1 MKHFKTFLKYFGY
14 LLIGLVIAGAL
25 LPYVFKGK
33 LMTYLKENINKNVHA
48 DVDFTDADLSFF
60 SSFPDIRIQIDSLKV
75 SGLDEFD
82 GIVLYKADKTNLDI
96 SLPSLMGDNIPK
108 INSVDLIH
116 PEINIIVLDSIQA
129 NYNIS
134 NDTSTTESKYSLQ
147 LDKYNI
153 QNGKITYQD
162 NPMQLFVIMEN
173 VNHSGSGDFTQD
185 IFDLKT
191 NTTVEKFSM
200 KYEGTSYLKN
210 ANVDMRANF
219 NINFPESKY
228 KILDNTLSINDLDLK
243 GEGFVQLKGDDILT
257 DLSFMT
263 SSESFKSLLSMLP
276 NAYTAD
282 FKDVKTQGTASIKGI
297 VKGTYNGSKNMMPG
311 FSIDI
316 KVADGYVKYP
326 TMPMDVKDIFA
337 DIHVK
342 ALRPDYKDMNVNIP
356 AFKLKIG
363 NDPISGK
370 LVASN
375 LTGDQNVEGFMKG
388 ALNLGHLMSVFPIQD
403 VDELNG
409 LLQCD
414 MSFKAKMSDVNA
426 ENYKAI
432 SFDGNAKGQNIKYRS
447 KGMPVIQIANAQANA
462 SPEVIVFDAQN
473 MQLGKSDLQLAAT
486 LKNPLAFLSTE
497 KNVNIDI
504 NGQSNL
510 LDMNE
515 WMTNSTEPTSTSEQ
529 APMMV
534 DDQMIRNS
542 SVNMKWDGKKVLM
555 NDYQFDNMKVDGQL
569 AANAININQF
579 STTIKGSD
587 IHVNGVIANAMDYFF
602 GKGILDGK
610 INFTSNNFDA
620 NQFMVAETTS
630 SSAAPM
636 TVIPVP
642 ENVRLKMQ
650 THVKNLTY
658 TNLQMRDFTCNMSV
672 IDQEVSIKD
681 MKTNTLGGTIGMEGL
696 YSTKDIKAP
705 DFAMK
710 LDLSK
715 IKYVEAVK
723 KIDMLKKAAPIAEY
737 LDGIF
742 NTSLVM
748 KGKLGNE
755 MTPDLSTLDAS
766 GFLET
771 INGTLKGYNP
781 LLKLSDM
788 LGLKEIKE
796 VNFLNTKNWFEILQG
811 FIELKEYNKVIKGID
826 MTISGKHGFGK
837 EMNYNIDLVIPR
849 EMMKKNKITGAAES
863 GLSLLESEASKIGLD
878 INQGPNIFLNVKMT
892 GSLKDPKFKIT
903 PKSGRGTTVTD
914 AVGAQVNNAVATA
927 KDSINKELKKK
938 EAEIRD
944 TVTKRVNQEIEKAKS
959 KAEEAAQKTLDSLKR
974 KAQTGV
980 VNKIDTLTKGVI
992 SDSLKQKAKDVIGSK
1007 GQEEV
1012 DKIKDKL
1019 KDFNPFKKKKG

>member
-1 MKHFKTFLKYFGY
+1 MKHFKTFLKYFGF
-14 LLIGLVIAGAL
+14 LLVGLVIAGAL
-25 LPYVFKGK
+25 LPYVFKGR
-33 LMTYLKENINKNVHA
+33 LLTYLKENINKNVHA
-48 DVDFTDADLSFF
+48 EVDFADADLSFF
-60 SSFPDIRIQIDSLKV
+60 SSFPDIRIQIDSLNV
-75 SGLDEFD
+75 TGLDEFE
-82 GIVLYKADKTNLDI
+82 GIVLYRADETNLDI
-96 SLPSLMGDNIPK
+96 SLPSLIGDNTPK
-108 INSVDLIH
+108 INSVDLIR
-116 PEINIIVLDSIQA
+116 PEINIVVLDSIRA

-134 NDTSTTESKYSLQ
+134 SDTSTTESKYSLQ
-147 LDKYNI
+147 LDKYEI
-153 QNGKITYQD
+153 SNGKITYQD

-191 NTTVEKFSM
+191 NTTVEKFSV

-210 ANVDMRANF
+210 SVVDMKANF
-219 NINFPESKY
+219 NVNFPESKY
-228 KILDNTLSINDLDLK
+228 QILDNTLSINDLDLK

-257 DLSFMT
+257 DLSFAT
-263 SSESFKSLLSMLP
+263 ASESFKSLLSMIP

-297 VKGTYNGSKNMMPG
+297 VKGTYNGIKNLLPG
-311 FSIDI
+311 FNIDV
-316 KVADGYVKYP
+316 KVANGYVKYP
-326 TMPMDVKDIFA
+326 SMPMDVKDIFA
-337 DIHVK
+337 DINVK
-342 ALRPDYKDMNVNIP
+342 AGRPDYKDMSVNIP

-375 LTGDQNVEGFMKG
+375 LTGNQNVEGFLKG
-388 ALNLGHLMSVFPIQD
+388 LLNLNNLMSVFPIQD
-403 VDELNG
+403 VEELKG
-409 LLQCD
+409 LINCD

-426 ENYKAI
+426 ENYGAI
-432 SFDGNAKGQNIKYRS
+432 SFAGNAKAQDIKYRS
-447 KGMPVIQIANAQANA
+447 KGMPTIQIANANASA
-462 SPEVIVFDAQN
+462 SPEKILFDGQN
-473 MQLGKSDLQLAAT
+473 MLLGKSDLQLVAT

-497 KNVNIDI
+497 KNVLVDI
-504 NGQSNL
+504 KGNSNL
-510 LDMNE
+510 LDINE
-515 WMTNSTEPTSTSEQ
+515 WMTNETETSTESEQ

-542 SVNMKWDGKKVLM
+542 SINMHWEGKKVM
-555 NDYQFDNMKVDGQL
+555 MKEYQFDNMKVDGQL
-569 AANAININQF
+569 AANAIKVNHF
-579 STTIKGSD
+579 STIIDGND
-587 IHVNGVIANAMDYFF
+587 MQINGILANAMDYFL

-610 INFTSNNFDA
+610 INFTSSNFDM
-620 NQFMVAETTS
+620 NKFMTSETASTNAE
-630 SSAAPM
+630 PM
-636 TVIPVP
+636 SIILVP
-642 ENVRLKMQ
+642 ENVRLDVQ
-650 THVKNLTY
+650 ADIKNLNY
-658 TNLQMRDFTCNMSV
+658 TNLQMHDFTGKMTVQN
-672 IDQEVSIKD
+672 QEVNLKE
-681 MKTNTLGGTIGMEGL
+681 MKTNTLGGSIAMEGL

-781 LLKLSDM
+781 LMKLSDM
-788 LGLKEIKE
+788 LGIKEIKE

-837 EMNYNIDLVIPR
+837 DMNYNIDLVIPR
-849 EMMKKNKITGAAES
+849 EMMKKNKITGAAET
-863 GLSLLESEASKIGLD
+863 GLSLLENEASKIGLD

-903 PKSGRGTTVTD
+903 PKSGRGTSVTD
-914 AVGAQVNNAVATA
+914 AVGSQVNNAVATA
-927 KDSINKELKKK
+927 KDSITKELKKK

-944 TVTKRVNQEIEKAKS
+944 TVTKRVNQEIEKAKT

-974 KAQTGV
+974 KAQTQV

-992 SDSLKQKAKDVIGSK
+992 SDSLKQKAKDVLGSK